1 MTAPLDPLA
10 GVFFDLS
17 SHVKLRIT
25 GADAGRFLNGQ
36 VTNDVRKATSANAI
50 AACVLNAKGRMNAHL
65 FLSVEPEGFFV
76 DADPALRDTLQPR
89 LERYVIADAVE
100 IEDVTGG
107 WSIFHV
113 LNSTSPEVPAQGRIV
128 SVNRF
133 GVLGWDV
140 WSEASLHAKV
150 FEQLNAAA
158 RFCDADCAEAFRIE
172 RGIPRWG
179 RELTDEIIPVEANLE
194 QGSIDYEKGC
204 YIGQEVIS
212 RMKMSGQ
219 ANKRLRGLA
228 VGNGVPLVA
237 GMKLFTTDA
246 EGKEAGWITSVTHS
260 ERLGREI
267 GLGYVKRGFNS
278 IGSKLWAGELQGA
291 GQRVARVEVVDLP
304 FNA

>member
-1 MTAPLDPLA
+1 MTAPLDPLD

-17 SHVKLRIT
+17 SRVKLRIT
-25 GADAGRFLNGQ
+25 GADAERFLNGQ
-36 VTNDVRKATSANAI
+36 LTNDVHKAAPANAI
-50 AACVLNAKGRMNAHL
+50 AACILNAKGRMNAHL
-65 FLSVEPEGFFV
+65 FLAAEPDGFFV
-76 DADPALRDTLQPR
+76 DADPELRDTLQPR
-89 LERYVIADAVE
+89 LERYIIADAVE
-100 IEDVTGG
+100 IEDVTER

-113 LNSTSPEVPAQGRIV
+113 LNPTPPEVPAGGRIV

-133 GVLGWDV
+133 KALGWDV
-140 WSEASLHAKV
+140 WTEASLHAKV
-150 FEQLNAAA
+150 FEQLKAAA

-179 RELTDEIIPVEANLE
+179 RELAEELIPVEANLE
-194 QGSIDYEKGC
+194 QSSIDYEKGC

-228 VGNGVPLVA
+228 AEDEAPLVA

-246 EGKEAGWITSVTHS
+246 EGKEAGWVTSVTHS
-260 ERLGREI
+260 ERLSREI

-278 IGSKLWAGELQGA
+278 IGFKLCARELQGA
-291 GQRVARVEVVDLP
+291 GPGGARVEVVDLP
-304 FNA
+304 FSA